1 MVDRNSSTP
10 MYIQLESI
18 LENAI
23 KDGKYKEENKLP
35 SESLLCI
42 KYGVSRV
49 TVRQALNL
57 LEQKGLVYTVQGKG
71 TFVKKTIINQELL
84 KVINFGKVLLEKGL
98 EGHTIIASFNP
109 EAHNAKAREMFDT
122 DNSNNGMCN
131 LNLVGYSRKTPIVY
145 YQSFF
150 NKKTGA
156 LMHKCAKEMEREGK
170 AFSSYDLYE
179 KIGIEID
186 KISQNIMAVNA
197 GKELGKILNIPPGKA
212 LLLLESKLYG
222 SDGAPLEYKLGY
234 YRSDKYAFAI
244 KREIL

>member
-1 MVDRNSSTP
+1 MIDRNSSTP
-10 MYIQLESI
+10 MYIQLANI
-18 LENAI
+18 LESAV
-23 KDGKYKEENKLP
+23 KEGKYKEENKLP

-49 TVRQALNL
+49 TVRQALHL

-71 TFVKKTIINQELL
+71 TYVRKTIINQELL
-84 KVINFGKVLLEKGL
+84 KVINFGKILLQKGL
-98 EGHTIIASFNP
+98 EGHTIIDSFHP
-109 EAHNAKAREMFDT
+109 EAHNAKAREMFDA
-122 DNSNNGMCN
+122 DNSDNSICN

-150 NKKTGA
+150 DEKTGM
-156 LMHKCAKEMEREGK
+156 LMYECAKEMESEGK

-197 GKELGKILNIPPGKA
+197 NKKLSKLLNIPLGKA

-244 KREIL
+244 KREII

>member
-10 MYIQLESI
+10 MYIQLENI
-18 LENAI
+18 LESAI
-23 KDGKYKEENKLP
+23 KNGEYKEENKLP

-71 TFVKKTIINQELL
+71 TFVKKTVINQELL

-98 EGHTIIASFNP
+98 DGYTTIDSFNLD
-109 EAHNAKAREMFDT
+109 AHNVQAMEMFGT
-122 DNSNNGMCN
+122 DVSAGLCS
-131 LNLVGYSRKTPIVY
+131 LNLIGYSRNTPIVY

-150 NKKTGA
+150 NKKIGM
-156 LMHKCAKEMEREGK
+156 LMHECAMEMEREGK
-170 AFSSYDLYE
+170 AFSSFDLYA
-179 KIGIEID
+179 KNGIEID
-186 KISQNIMAVNA
+186 KISQNIMAVKAN
-197 GKELGKILNIPPGKA
+197 KELSKILKVPSGEA
-212 LLLLESKLYG
+212 LLLLESKLHG
-222 SDGAPLEYKLGY
+222 SEGTPLEYKLGY
-234 YRSDKYAFAI
+234 YRSDKFAFAI

>member
-18 LENAI
+18 LETAI
-23 KDGKYKEENKLP
+23 KNGEYKEENKLP

-49 TVRQALNL
+49 TVRQALQL

-98 EGHTIIASFNP
+98 DGYTKIDSFTL
-109 EAHNAKAREMFDT
+109 EANNAKAKEMFDT
-122 DNSNNGMCN
+122 VNSGISICN
-131 LNLVGYSRKTPIVY
+131 LNLIGYTRKTPIVY
-145 YQSFF
+145 YQSYF
-150 NKKTGA
+150 NEKTGM
-156 LMHKCAKEMEREGK
+156 LMYECARKMENEGK

-197 GKELGKILNIPPGKA
+197 DKKLSKILNVPLGYA
-212 LLLLESKLYG
+212 LLLLESKLY
-222 SDGAPLEYKLGY
+222 SNDSTPLEYKLGY
-234 YRSDKYAFAI
+234 YRSDKYAFTI